1 MENRLTAM
9 EAELKDLKE
18 LADKPETSSS
28 WLELTVVSEQPKE
41 LDATVD
47 DFISSLIER
56 VDSG

>member
-1 MENRLTAM
+1 M

-18 LADKPETSSS
+18 LADKPEETSSS

>member
-18 LADKPETSSS
+18 LTDKPETSSS
-28 WLELTVVSEQPKE
+28 WLNVVSRQPKE
-41 LDATVD
+41 SDPTVD
-47 DFISSLIER
+47 DFISSLIDR